1 MILVWNWFLFLVFGE
16 PLIDG
21 IPVKFKS
28 GDYWYKDWKFN
39 AGLQNIIGEAK
50 GIKGDRCI
58 FIKSNFGVQ

>member
-1 MILVWNWFLFLVFGE
+1 
-16 PLIDG
+16 
-21 IPVKFKS
+21 VKFKS